1 MTEHTSEASGGA
13 SENSSE
19 PTFDEK
25 PIPVVK
31 PPSPFVWK
39 NEVISA
45 FDGAVTVRPE
55 SARYSIAGKVV
66 DGAEYL
72 VATARETFTP
82 PADYQFQLWD
92 VLQSGRLALRSG
104 EPQFPPADVSRAVAT
119 LSKHPAYQP
128 ERFTIFYRGCEPVY
142 IEGPDAGIVITP
154 W

>member
-1 MTEHTSEASGGA
+1 MTEPTSEVRDGSATNRNES
-13 SENSSE
+13 
-19 PTFDEK
+19 
-25 PIPVVK
+25 PIDGQPIAVAK

-39 NEVISA
+39 DEVVSA

-82 PADYQFQLWD
+82 PTDYQFQSWD

-119 LSKHPAYQP
+119 LAKHPAYQP